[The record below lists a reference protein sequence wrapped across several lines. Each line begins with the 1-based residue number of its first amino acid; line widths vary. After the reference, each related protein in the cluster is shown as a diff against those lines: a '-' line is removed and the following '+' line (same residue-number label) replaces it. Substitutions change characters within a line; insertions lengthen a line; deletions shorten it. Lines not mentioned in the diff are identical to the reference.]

1 MRALSALIFHP
12 VTLTLA
18 IFVASLPIIAE

>member
-12 VTLTLA
+12 VTAALA